1 MQKLVQKQDKKIKLF
16 EESIRSE
23 YTRKVYTACLNVYF
37 QFPGSQKFI
46 ECNHLTD
53 PRKIE
58 EHIIN
63 FVISLKKQGKGFSAI
78 HNYVCAI
85 YKYYKMNDVYIN
97 TNKINQYLPG
107 FRKSKKDR
115 AYTHAEIQSLLTGYC

>member
-1 MQKLVQKQDKKIKLF
+1 MQKLVQKQDKNIKLF

-23 YTRKVYTACLNVYF
+23 YTRNVYTACLNVYF

-46 ECNHLTD
+46 ECNHITD

-78 HNYVCAI
+78 HN
-85 YKYYKMNDVYIN
+85 
-97 TNKINQYLPG
+97 
-107 FRKSKKDR
+107 
-115 AYTHAEIQSLLTGYC
+115 